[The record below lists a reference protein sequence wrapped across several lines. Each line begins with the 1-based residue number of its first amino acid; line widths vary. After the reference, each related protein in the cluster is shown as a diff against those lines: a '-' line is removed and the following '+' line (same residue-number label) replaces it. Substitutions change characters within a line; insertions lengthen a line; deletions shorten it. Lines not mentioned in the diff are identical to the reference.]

1 MIKYL
6 YGASIQGIQ
15 SFIFQTNKLK
25 DIVGASLLVEEACTT
40 LFENEFTYSEGKIVD
55 GEQIIGAAGNIKF
68 IFHKKEDCQKAVLLF
83 PKRVMELAPGIT
95 ISQAVVHLE
104 ERLEENHS
112 ENRKSDLDKLE
123 KLLRAQR
130 NKQSKSLLYGQM
142 CMKRSGETGLPLRVR
157 VNEETHKEEL
167 LDEGCIA
174 KLDVV
179 EHSTEGQVSLYKK
192 LYGKS
197 VKYFDNLDVS
207 NMTGDNSWLAIIHA
221 DGNGLGQVV
230 AKIGKD
236 GSYEGKDITLSEFS
250 KQLNEATIGAA
261 KKACEAVEGFD
272 GKNLWIRPVVIGGD
286 DLTVICRADKAI
298 PFVREY
304 LKAFEENTTEKI
316 VPLSACA
323 GIAFIKSSYPFYYGY
338 ELAEMLCGEAKKDAK
353 SEEMKKANG
362 NKIPSCLMFHK
373 VQSSFV
379 EDYETIKKKE
389 LTPCVG
395 HSFCFGPYYL
405 REQTDRWT
413 IEQLVDKAEE
423 LAKEENNRVKTAIR
437 EWMTLLKEGPDKAE
451 QKAKRVRAIYGDH
464 KLFDDA
470 INDDATKSRIEDK
483 TKRGAEAENE
493 TKADKSATESKD
505 EEKIHRHPA
514 YDIQA
519 LLTINT
525 QITK

>member
-1 MIKYL
+1 MTKYL

-40 LFENEFTYSEGKIVD
+40 LFEKEFMKDADGHFLD
-55 GEQIIGAAGNIKF
+55 GEKIIGAAGNIKF
-68 IFHKKEDCQKAVLLF
+68 IFHTKEACQRAVLLF
-83 PKRVMELAPGIT
+83 PKRVMEHAPGIT

-104 ERLEENHS
+104 EELEEKHS
-112 ENRKSDLDKLE
+112 EDRKRALEELE

-157 VNEETHKEEL
+157 VNKVTHKDEL
-167 LDEGCIA
+167 MDEGCMA
-174 KLDVV
+174 KLDAV
-179 EHSTEGQVSLYKK
+179 EHPTEGQVSLYKN
-192 LYGKS
+192 LCSES
-197 VKYFDNLDVS
+197 VMYFDNLNVS

-230 AKIGKD
+230 AEIGEK
-236 GSYEGKDITLSEFS
+236 GSYKGKEISLSRFS
-250 KQLNEATIGAA
+250 KQLNEATVDAA
-261 KKACEAVEGFD
+261 KKACEAVKGSD
-272 GKNLWIRPVVIGGD
+272 GKNLLIRPVVIGGD

-304 LKAFEENTTEKI
+304 MKAFEENTTKMN

-353 SEEMKKANG
+353 SEEMKKANDD
-362 NKIPSCLMFHK
+362 KIPSCLMFHK

-379 EDYETIKKKE
+379 EDYETIKRKE
-389 LTPCVG
+389 LTPCAG

-405 REQTDRWT
+405 TGQTNRWT
-413 IEQLVDKAEE
+413 IDDLEAMAKGLGAED
-423 LAKEENNRVKTAIR
+423 NNRVKTAIR
-437 EWMTLLKEGPDKAE
+437 EWMTLLKEGTGKAE
-451 QKAKRVRAIYGDH
+451 QKANRVDALYEGAKK

-470 INDDATKSRIEDK
+470 IKKET
-483 TKRGAEAENE
+483 RGEVEC
-493 TKADKSATESKD
+493 
-505 EEKIHRHPA
+505 HPA
-514 YDIQA
+514 YDILA

>member
-1 MIKYL
+1 MTKYL

-40 LFENEFTYSEGKIVD
+40 LFEKDFTKKDSEGKFID

-68 IFHKKEDCQKAVLLF
+68 IFHKKEDCKRAVLLF

-95 ISQAVVHLE
+95 ISQAVVQLKE
-104 ERLEENHS
+104 KLEENHS
-112 ENRKSDLDKLE
+112 ENRKSDLDELE
-123 KLLRAQR
+123 KLLHAQR

-157 VNEETHKEEL
+157 VNEETHKVEL

-174 KLDVV
+174 KLNVV
-179 EHSTEGQVSLYKK
+179 EHSKEGQVSLYKK
-192 LYGKS
+192 LYDKS

-207 NMTGDNSWLAIIHA
+207 NMTGDNNWLAIIHA

-236 GSYEGKDITLSEFS
+236 GSYEGREITLSEFS
-250 KQLNEATIGAA
+250 KRLNQATIGAA
-261 KKACEAVEGFD
+261 QKACEAVDGFD

-304 LKAFEENTTEKI
+304 LKAFEENTEEKI
-316 VPLSACA
+316 GHLSACA

-413 IEQLVDKAEE
+413 IDQLVGKAEE
-423 LAKEENNRVKTAIR
+423 LAKEENNPVKTAIR
-437 EWMTLLKEGPDKAE
+437 EWMTLLKEGTKKAE
-451 QKAKRVRAIYGDH
+451 QKAKRVDALYEGAKK

-470 INDDATKSRIEDK
+470 INKDK
-483 TKRGAEAENE
+483 TQCGAESENE
-493 TKADKSATESKD
+493 TKADKSATEPKD
-505 EEKIHRHPA
+505 EGKIHRHPA
-514 YDIQA
+514 YDILA

>member
-1 MIKYL
+1 MTKYF

-40 LFENEFTYSEGKIVD
+40 LFESEFTKKDSKGNFHD

-68 IFHKKEDCQKAVLLF
+68 IFHKKEDCQRAVLLF

-95 ISQAVVHLE
+95 ISQAVVHFEEKLE
-104 ERLEENHS
+104 DKHS
-112 ENRKSDLDKLE
+112 ENRRSALDKLE

-157 VNEETHKEEL
+157 VNKGTHKEEL

-174 KLDVV
+174 KLNAV
-179 EHSTEGQVSLYKK
+179 EHPTEGQVSLYKN
-192 LYGKS
+192 LYVKS
-197 VKYFDNLDVS
+197 VKYFDNLNVS

-230 AKIGKD
+230 AEIGEK
-236 GSYEGKDITLSEFS
+236 GSYKGKEISLSEFS
-250 KQLNEATIGAA
+250 KRLNKATVDAA
-261 KKACEAVEGFD
+261 KKACEAVEGSD

-304 LKAFEENTTEKI
+304 LKAFEENTKEI

-353 SEEMKKANG
+353 SDEMKKANDD
-362 NKIPSCLMFHK
+362 NIPSCLMFHK

-379 EDYETIKKKE
+379 EDYETIKRKE
-389 LTPCVG
+389 LTPCAG

-405 REQTDRWT
+405 TEQTNRWT
-413 IEQLVDKAEE
+413 IDDLEVRAKDLGAED
-423 LAKEENNRVKTAIR
+423 NNRVKTAIR
-437 EWMTLLKEGPDKAE
+437 EWMALLKEGVGKAE
-451 QKAKRVRAIYGDH
+451 QKANRVDALYEGAKK

-470 INDDATKSRIEDK
+470 IKKET
-483 TKRGAEAENE
+483 RGEVEC
-493 TKADKSATESKD
+493 
-505 EEKIHRHPA
+505 HPA
-514 YDIQA
+514 YDILA